1 MKPKQ
6 LLLGAALSFVSFG
19 MLNGAAAET
28 IVETE
33 EEVARMWSD
42 YNGNEAKLK
51 AFREQDKQDYSP
63 AARTDE
69 KIRPKRN
76 QLTATGMTYDVTVD
90 ADFDPPGLQA
100 TLDEMKAGMAQQ
112 MCGVSLIR
120 WAFEHGSAPSAFLHY
135 DTAGHQIGKR
145 VFNCTII
152 AKESK

>member
-6 LLLGAALSFVSFG
+6 LLFLAALSFVSFG

-51 AFREQDKQDYSP
+51 AFEN
-63 AARTDE
+63 
-69 KIRPKRN
+69 KINKTTFPL
-76 QLTATGMTYDVTVD
+76 QLDVVTRVERMHITATGMTYDVTVD

-120 WAFEHGSAPSAFLHY
+120 WAFEHGLSYAFLY
-135 DTAGHQIGKR
+135 SNTAGHQIGKW
-145 VFNCTII
+145 VFNLDDCRGV
-152 AKESK
+152 